1 MLTLAAALLCGARW
15 TTDSPSA
22 VSGVYPGWRYLAW
35 YGSGVY
41 LIIAT
46 LLFIFYRPPATIN
59 HGNRSFMTRL
69 LDFDKV
75 GTLLWVVGI
84 FGTILPLVWGGVS
97 YDWTHVAVILPLV
110 VGLVTLLIVL
120 PVHQYRKKEGAF
132 FNHVLFRNR
141 NMAVRFR
148 SRRSCSSLARARRHL
163 HRGRRLHRLC
173 VGALSVALT

>member
-35 YGSGVY
+35 YGMGVY

-75 GTLLWVVGI
+75 GTLLWSASRPMLELTCKSPASSER
-84 FGTILPLVWGGVS
+84 F
-97 YDWTHVAVILPLV
+97 
-110 VGLVTLLIVL
+110 
-120 PVHQYRKKEGAF
+120 YR
-132 FNHVLFRNR
+132 
-141 NMAVRFR
+141 
-148 SRRSCSSLARARRHL
+148 
-163 HRGRRLHRLC
+163 
-173 VGALSVALT
+173 